1 MGKSRRQ
8 TNRNRASAQA
18 STSSPS
24 ELNLEP
30 LLATLLWALF
40 FARWLVPTEGTAEG
54 DSLWLA
60 AFTLPVAAI
69 WFWWQSKR
77 PVPCFS
83 PGLFDAAVWSLAG
96 AHILSAILVL
106 VGEGEKRLAMNML
119 WEWFSLAV
127 LVSTLRQTLLRQAAR
142 QRFLQTLVTLGIV
155 LSLFGTWQHYFWYAG
170 NIREY
175 ESQRSELDQLEASPT
190 LSAEDARRRSELQ
203 ADFLRDSIPLGG
215 PQRGLFERR
224 LRDSS
229 EPLGFFALANSFAGI
244 LSVVTVLLV
253 AGLLRS
259 IVASIQTRLAPDSST
274 ETASQPDAVTAVS
287 IRDWL
292 IKNGVPIGC
301 LAVVGYTLLL
311 TKSRTALI
319 GTAAGVGL
327 AALMSLAG
335 LKRDALKQVVI
346 VAALAIL
353 LAGILTGGAIATG
366 SLDIEVLSEAPK
378 SIQYRFQYWSGTAQ
392 VIAESPWFGVGP
404 GNFRSHYLQH
414 KLPETSEEI
423 ADPHNFLF
431 DVMANSGL
439 PGVIALILL
448 AIVLVRNALRLV
460 TSFECDRQKKNA
472 EREGNDPSPTKVL
485 GTAVGIAAGWQFVA
499 EASLNLQLLST
510 GMLAVILSVVSK
522 RIEAAGRVTPGAGL
536 TQTAALAAVVALFVH
551 LLAAGGIAMPAICGC
566 LLALAIL
573 TEPIRSEE
581 KPVEWPSRSRT
592 GALILAVLL
601 VTAFAACLQTAFVP
615 VIRATS
621 ELRSGDYEATRQSNY
636 SRARAR
642 YSQAAQADPLSPTP
656 LMRLSDLSFL
666 FWEQTRDD
674 DRFAE
679 GVDFALEAR
688 KRNPHNGFYAY
699 QIGRR
704 YRQRFQRSGDSE
716 HAQSAAEWIG
726 QALDLYP
733 THPLWNAEFAIA
745 LGEAGRLEEARK
757 AARDT
762 LNLEAINQK
771 AGHLDRFLPEPVLRE
786 ITGLAARTGSVDRE
800 SP

>member
-8 TNRNRASAQA
+8 TNRNRDSARAS
-18 STSSPS
+18 SSP
-24 ELNLEP
+24 ELNLQP
-30 LLATLLWALF
+30 LLTSLLWALF
-40 FARWLVPTEGTAEG
+40 FARWLVPTEGTADG

-60 AFTLPVAAI
+60 AFTLPVAAF

-77 PVPCFS
+77 QIPRFS
-83 PGLFDAAVWSLAG
+83 PGLLDAAVWSLAG

-106 VGEGEKRLAMNML
+106 VGEGEKRLATNML

-127 LVSTLRQTLLRQAAR
+127 LVSTLRQTLLRQASR
-142 QRFLQTLVTLGIV
+142 QRFLQMLVTLGIG

-175 ESQRSELDQLEASPT
+175 EAHRSELDQLDAAPS
-190 LSAEDARRRSELQ
+190 LSREDARRRSELQ
-203 ADFLRDSIPLGG
+203 AAFLRDSIPLGDA
-215 PQRGLFERR
+215 QRGLFERR

-253 AGLLRS
+253 AGLLQS
-259 IVASIQTRLAPDSST
+259 IIAAIQSRLAPDFSAGA
-274 ETASQPDAVTAVS
+274 ASQSDAVTAVS
-287 IRDWL
+287 TRDWL
-292 IKNGVPIGC
+292 ITNGIPIGG

-319 GTAAGVGL
+319 GTAAGIGF
-327 AALMSLAG
+327 AALVSLAG

-346 VAALAIL
+346 VATLAVL

-392 VIAESPWFGVGP
+392 VIAESTWFGVGP

-414 KLPETSEEI
+414 KLAETSEEI
-423 ADPHNFLF
+423 ADPHNFLL
-431 DVMANSGL
+431 DVLANAGV
-439 PGVIALILL
+439 PGVLALLLL
-448 AIVLVRNALRLV
+448 AVVLARNALRL
-460 TSFECDRQKKNA
+460 SRGLA
-472 EREGNDPSPTKVL
+472 NDHRMDAVEPEASGPSPVKVL
-485 GTAVGIAAGWQFVA
+485 GSAFVIAAGWQFVA
-499 EASLNLQLLST
+499 DASLNWQLVTTGALVVVLSLLANRLQ
-510 GMLAVILSVVSK
+510 
-522 RIEAAGRVTPGAGL
+522 AAGRVTPGSGL
-536 TQTAALAAVVALFVH
+536 TQTAALAAVVTLLVH

-573 TEPIRSEE
+573 TEPICSEE
-581 KPVEWPSRSRT
+581 KPAESPSRSRAAT
-592 GALILAVLL
+592 LILAVLL

-615 VIRATS
+615 VIRATA
-621 ELRSGDYEATRQSNY
+621 ELQSGDYEATRQSNY
-636 SRARAR
+636 GRARTR
-642 YSQAAQADPLSPTP
+642 YSQAAQADPLSPIP
-656 LMRLSDLSFL
+656 LTRLSDLSFL
-666 FWEQTRDD
+666 LWEQTRDD

-688 KRNPHNGFYAY
+688 QRNPHSGYYAY

-704 YRQRFQRSGDSE
+704 YRKRFQRSGNSE
-716 HAQSAAEWIG
+716 HAQSAAEWLG

-733 THPLWNAEFAIA
+733 THPLWNADFAIA
-745 LGEAGRLEEARK
+745 LGEAGRPEEARR
-757 AARDT
+757 AARES
-762 LNLEAINQK
+762 LRLEAINQK
-771 AGHLDRFLPEPVLRE
+771 AGHIDRFLPEPVLRE
-786 ITGLAARTGSVDRE
+786 ITGLARP
-800 SP
+800 SPTID